1 VLYKESPSVGSVD
14 VFVGIPV
21 NGLRAGAK
29 AKPLKEGFVVENI
42 EGGSYLKA
50 TVNAEPGSTLKN
62 WEKFIKLVKE
72 RNSEASASNG
82 GLGGYPYFEYYQDSR
97 NSEMT
102 TTVSQAILVM
112 KKQ

>member
-1 VLYKESPSVGSVD
+1 V
-14 VFVGIPV
+14 
-21 NGLRAGAK
+21 GAK
-29 AKPLKEGFVVENI
+29 SKPLKEGFVLENI

-62 WEKFIKLVKE
+62 WEAFIKLVKE
-72 RNSEASASNG
+72 RNSDANG
-82 GLGGYPYFEYYQDSR
+82 SSGSMGIYPYFEYYQDSR
-97 NSEMT
+97 NAEMT